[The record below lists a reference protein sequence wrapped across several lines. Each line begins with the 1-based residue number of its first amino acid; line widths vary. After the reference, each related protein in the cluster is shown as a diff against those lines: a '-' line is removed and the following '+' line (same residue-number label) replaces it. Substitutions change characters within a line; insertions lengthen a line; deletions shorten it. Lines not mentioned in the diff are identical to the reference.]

1 MKKLSSKESQG
12 DTLTVARNLS
22 PRINVMA
29 ETSIWSMSGLVIMEA
44 VMKYVLFSLESR
56 LVASISC
63 ISALDG
69 ISMLSCV
76 WACSISW
83 KVGEFRSTQMLSLE
97 KFPAYQ
103 QKLPA
108 IGPLIYEW
116 RVSCDLP
123 ENKTWLD
130 EKNHFRLY
138 QIEKM
143 GWIKEVKAPI
153 V

>member
-29 ETSIWSMSGLVIMEA
+29 ETSIWSMSGLVIIEA

-76 WACSISW
+76 
-83 KVGEFRSTQMLSLE
+83 
-97 KFPAYQ
+97 
-103 QKLPA
+103 
-108 IGPLIYEW
+108 
-116 RVSCDLP
+116 
-123 ENKTWLD
+123 
-130 EKNHFRLY
+130 
-138 QIEKM
+138 
-143 GWIKEVKAPI
+143 
-153 V
+153 